1 MSLAIGV
8 VMSRLFIAA
17 LGLLVLLVVSRLEA
31 DAVARMTAAKLKGV
45 HESIE
50 ANNAARQPVEQKTG
64 YDDVRAILHCHSK
77 WSHDSRST
85 IEEIIEGAHKAGVR
99 VIMFTEHPAD
109 HYDFVTDGHQGLKDG
124 VLLVPGAE
132 LHGMLAYPLK
142 SLKGLTFSG
151 PQEQSDMIK
160 RTGGLAFICHLEERM
175 DWEIPGITG
184 TEMYNTHAD
193 AKEES
198 RLFLGM
204 VNPLFWLQ
212 LRPLIEQ
219 YPQELYGALLD
230 YPKDYLKRY
239 DELCQKFPHT
249 GVAGDDSHHN
259 IGMKII
265 RGEKDLIILEDLL
278 GDKKAELSISK
289 LPFLAPV
296 AGKSKPGDVIMKLDL
311 DPYDRSF
318 HHVSTHLL
326 MNGFDREH
334 VWEALEAGRAYVAFD
349 WLCDPTGFIFQ
360 AIKGEEKWPIGSKI
374 KYQEGLKLFTIAPLE
389 AKIRLIRNGELVQE
403 TKARE
408 LSFDVKEPGVYR
420 VEYWLQ
426 VGDEERP
433 WILSNPIYIR
443 PAQ

>member
-1 MSLAIGV
+1 M
-8 VMSRLFIAA
+8 RPLFV
-17 LGLLVLLVVSRLEA
+17 GLLSLMFCGLTTRVEA
-31 DAVARMTAAKLKGV
+31 DAVARLTAAKLKAV
-45 HESIE
+45 HESAE
-50 ANNAARQPVEQKTG
+50 AYHAARKPVEAKTG
-64 YDDVRAILHCHSK
+64 YDDVRAILHCHSH
-77 WSHDSRST
+77 WSHDSRSS
-85 IEEIIEGAHKAGVR
+85 IEEVLEGAHKAGVR

-109 HYDFVTDGHQGLKDG
+109 HYDYVNDGHQGLKDG

-142 SLKGLTFSG
+142 SLKGLSFSS

-212 LRPLIEQ
+212 LRPLLEQ
-219 YPQELYGALLD
+219 YPQEVYASLQD
-230 YPKDYLKRY
+230 YPRDYLKRY

-249 GVAGDDSHHN
+249 GVAGDDAHHN

-278 GDKKAELSISK
+278 GEKKAELSIGK
-289 LPFLAPV
+289 LPFLAPL
-296 AGKSKPGDVIMKLDL
+296 AGKSKTGDTIIKLDL
-311 DPYDRSF
+311 DPYERAFS
-318 HHVSTHLL
+318 HVSTHLL
-326 MNGFDREH
+326 MKGFDREH

-349 WLCDPTGFIFQ
+349 WICDPTGFVFE
-360 AIKGEEKWPIGSKI
+360 ATSGDVKSPIGSKI
-374 KYQEGLKLFTIAPLE
+374 KFVDGMKLFTTAPLE

-403 TKARE
+403 VAKANE
-408 LSFDVKEPGVYR
+408 LTFDVKEPGVYR
-420 VEYWLQ
+420 VEYWLT

-443 PAQ
+443 PTS